1 MTEVRYWMSDELT
14 GLPKVLDFG
23 RNLRSKKSLKLV
35 VSGFTFSIFKF
46 T

>member
-1 MTEVRYWMSDELT
+1 MMEVGCRMSDKLS

-35 VSGFTFSIFKF
+35 VSGFTFSIFIF